1 MEIIELALCIVITIL
16 LLNINRIV
24 FLNKLLLLK
33 KLNTILKK
41 LNTLFQSYDFLRE
54 NANRKIAS
62 LTVFSSDTV
71 LGYAHGIGTNG
82 FSVL

>member
-33 KLNTILKK
+33 KLNT
-41 LNTLFQSYDFLRE
+41 LFQSYDFLRE

-71 LGYAHGIGTNG
+71 SGYAHGIGTNG